1 MAGPILVILAAG
13 MGSRY
18 GGLKQM
24 DPIGA
29 AGEVLLDYSV
39 YDALRS
45 GFKKIVFIIRR
56 DFEDD
61 FKRLVLGRMGAGFD
75 YALAFQENDTLIPP
89 AILESSRQAGRTK
102 PWGTAHA
109 LLCAAPFIDAPF
121 AVINADDFYGRE
133 AFQVMGGCLAREN
146 LDEGVIVPYALEKTL
161 SPRGTVTRGVCV
173 ISGGLL
179 QTVEELK
186 SIEKQ
191 GGIIFNT
198 GPGGE
203 KRELAPDTPVSMN
216 CWGFPPGILPDLGRY
231 FEEFLRNS
239 GGEPK
244 SECYIPLAADWLIK
258 NDLLKIRSLDA
269 NSEWFGVTYKED
281 KEAAQRRMAELT
293 GAGVYPS
300 PLWAR

>member
-1 MAGPILVILAAG
+1 MAGPVLVILAAG

-45 GFKKIVFIIRR
+45 GFTKIVFIIRR
-56 DFEDD
+56 DFQDD
-61 FKRLVLGRMGAGFD
+61 FKRLILGRMGAAFN
-75 YALAFQENDTLIPP
+75 YELAFQEADTLIPP
-89 AILESSRQAGRTK
+89 DILEKSRKAGRTK

-109 LLCAAPFIDAPF
+109 LLCAAPCIDAPF

-133 AFQVMGGCLAREN
+133 AFEVMGKYLAQEN
-146 LDEGVIVPYALEKTL
+146 LDEGAIVPYALEKTL
-161 SPRGTVTRGVCV
+161 SPRGTVARGVCV
-173 ISGGLL
+173 IEAGLL
-179 QTVEELK
+179 RTVDELK
-186 SIEKQ
+186 AVEKREDA
-191 GGIIFNT
+191 IFNT
-198 GPGGE
+198 ESGGE

-216 CWGFPPGILPDLGRY
+216 FWGFPPRILNDLRRY
-231 FEEFLRNS
+231 FDDFLKNS

-258 NDLLKIRSLDA
+258 NRLLNIRSLEA

-281 KEAAQRRMAELT
+281 KEAAQRRIAEL
-293 GAGVYPS
+293 AGDGLYPS
-300 PLWAR
+300 PLWA